1 MSIIDILV
9 ILFILLGAV
18 VGFKRGFTTSLVNF
32 IGVILVVVIAY
43 FLKDPVGEFLMSFCP
58 FFNFGGIIKGVT
70 VLNIALYQII
80 AFVLVFSILMIGLK
94 VLLMATGVFETILK
108 FTIVLGIPSK
118 ILGAIVG
125 VIENYII
132 AFFVLYVFSMPNFMD
147 VGFIKDS
154 NFREP
159 ILKNTPVLSVV
170 ADSSLKVLDEFK
182 GLSDKYVSTDNTNEF
197 NLETLD
203 LFLKYKVVSVS
214 TVKNLD
220 ESGKIN
226 IEGIESV
233 IDKYEEVN

>member
-70 VLNIALYQII
+70 VLNIALYQMI

-132 AFFVLYVFSMPNFMD
+132 AFFVLYVLSMPNFMD